1 MAEISLDRFQLQFI
15 SHQNEKMTYLDGI
28 REALAGGCKW
38 IQLRM
43 KGATDEEVRPIAQ
56 KVKKL
61 CKEQNATFLID
72 DRVQLVKE
80 VGADGVHLGKNDM
93 PIAEARKILGDDFII
108 GGTANTFEDIKAH
121 YEAGADYIGC
131 GPFRFTTTKEKL
143 SPILGL
149 EGYKEI
155 IQKMKA
161 ENIDIPI
168 VAIGGITKEDIPDI
182 MKTGVNGIALS
193 GCILNAKDPASETHD
208 IMEMMREFRYTNI

>member
-1 MAEISLDRFQLQFI
+1 MAKISLDRFQLQFI
-15 SHQNEKMTYLDGI
+15 SHQNEKMSYLDGI

-43 KGATDEEVRPIAQ
+43 KGATDEEVRPIAL
-56 KVKKL
+56 KFKEW

-80 VGADGVHLGKNDM
+80 LQVDGVHLGKNDM

-108 GGTANTFEDIKAH
+108 GGTANTFEDVKAH

-161 ENIDIPI
+161 EDIHIPI
-168 VAIGGITKEDIPDI
+168 VAIGGITKEDIPEI

-193 GCILNAKDPASETHD
+193 GCILNANNPAAETHD
-208 IMEMMREFRYTNI
+208 IMEILKRF